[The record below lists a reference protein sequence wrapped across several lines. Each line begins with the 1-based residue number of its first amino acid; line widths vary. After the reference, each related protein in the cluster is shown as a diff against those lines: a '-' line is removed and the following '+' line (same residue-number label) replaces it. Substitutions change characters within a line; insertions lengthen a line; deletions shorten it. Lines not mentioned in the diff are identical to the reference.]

1 MQWQFVI
8 PRVNAE
14 LLSSDKNN
22 YCVGRV
28 LDAREIPDALKNARA
43 PMMDPYGVFDHFD
56 TFYSVIDNAQ
66 QLSGVNLVRACD
78 LLYIT
83 VDRLGTALADIL
95 SRSDLSQDDRLP
107 ALNAVKMLIYL
118 MAGTVKAVDA
128 HVKSAK
134 AESEGLFKG
143 KGGSKRKDNE
153 QIECLDWDNKRYRC
167 VVQLYNFFQ
176 LPLERLWD
184 PPVCEESFVDVIC
197 DICYRTLEQSYVKT
211 RSVVDSVFQILGTA
225 IKRYNH
231 ALSFPV
237 RTLQILEQ
245 NESSI
250 APIAAGVMLLYE
262 EFNIA
267 TIYPVL
273 IKELIERLG
282 IDAADAQTARH
293 FSQFLVELG
302 TLAPKLIIPHLS
314 TLSEELL
321 GLESYVVRNCVLQIM
336 GEAIVTELTSEEL
349 SDELKETRDEFL
361 QDLFNHTM
369 DVSAHVRSKVL
380 QIWLHIQ
387 GQNAVPLSWQ
397 HQVLERAVER
407 LEDKALLVR
416 KNAIALIK
424 VFLEHNPF
432 SAKLSLAEL
441 RAQYEEAD
449 KKLQD
454 IRNQMV
460 EQDSALKQIEEDWED
475 QKVQMYPI
483 FSEVLS
489 NENSSEDKP
498 PESEGTMEDVE
509 VLMRDIGSMIDGQR
523 YKDLIHLAIKVDFA
537 IGNSETRKE
546 LNVEQQCLYYLTVL
560 KNYYVNCRRGKNLS
574 EEFQKIENEVNFLKD
589 SIRFSEI
596 VSDAVPKLQDM
607 LMSKS
612 QSDVYEA
619 IDFFTSAYLFGIKG
633 TECGMQQMLYLVWS
647 SDAEKRS
654 SVASAYKRVLLDVDL
669 QGRAKHVKV
678 VRNLCQFMI
687 NLSMG
692 HYTAMEVLVK
702 DWVESGDLDTN
713 MIQVMFEIYTKK
725 LDNVNDAESRQALQ
739 LLIMVSA
746 AKPSV
751 VSANQSL
758 IEKIGFET
766 RGRKDYRIFTATLS
780 LLINSIPKLKD
791 GVKYYKR
798 YDADSASVEK
808 VIEIFTKLFFNSK
821 VSNFDSIGTKTFDF
835 VYKMVNTPDLVSQNM
850 LVTIYEKLQSMA
862 TALNNPSA
870 SDDHRLTQS
879 SQIPGSTQDEQSRLS
894 QISQGKQSSAT
905 LPTFLIS
912 RFVLI
917 IGYVAMREMIYLDI
931 DVYGNLKYR
940 QELKDELKNQKKKT
954 AAQNKT
960 NKRATANMS
969 INVSASN
976 ALKRL
981 SGTGGAKEQEQPEEE
996 ELLSGATA
1004 EDTVAEEITFI
1015 CETEMLYSKESLI
1028 ARFIPTII
1036 EVCKY
1041 PNRHKDDLLQKCTVL
1056 TLIRLMSVSSSF
1068 CETNM
1073 PFLMNILQHTKN
1085 NQIKC
1090 NIVIGL
1096 SDLTFR
1102 FPNVIEP
1109 WTSHMYATLHEK
1121 NVELRLTAVKMLSN
1135 LILHEMIRV
1144 KGQISDLAMC
1154 IVDSVPEI
1162 RVITE
1167 QFFKEIANKSNIL
1180 YNVLPDIISRL
1191 SDPSLDLEEQ
1201 KYQIIMQHIISL
1213 INKDKQ
1219 IESLVEKL
1227 CLRFR
1232 VTSEQRQWRDI
1243 AFCLS
1248 LLSYNE
1254 KTIKKLSENIGCFK
1268 DKVQYDEIH
1277 CSFKTIISNTNKL
1290 AKPELKAAVAEFES
1304 RLEEC
1309 LAIREEGAARL
1320 NEDSGADSQE
1330 QGGGTQ
1336 QSQHAT
1342 GSGRGNRGRQAAGG
1356 SKATQKAKSAAGTSK
1371 GGGRGNR
1378 KKVSSSESG
1387 SDSEEENMPP
1397 SASARAVARIRQTK
1411 KVTKVIESDSSDE
1424 DEVQPQPKKGRGR
1437 R

>member
-1 MQWQFVI
+1 MEWQFVI
-8 PRVNAE
+8 PRVNSE

-28 LDAREIPDALKNARA
+28 LDSQEIPDALRNARSA
-43 PMMDPYGVFDHFD
+43 LNDPFGVFDHFD

-66 QLSGVNLVRACD
+66 LLSGTNLLRAHD
-78 LLYIT
+78 LLYIG
-83 VDRLGTALADIL
+83 VDRLGTRIADL
-95 SRSDLSQDDRLP
+95 LGKTDLPQEDRLQ
-107 ALNAVKMLIYL
+107 ALNAVKMLVYL
-118 MAGTVKAVDA
+118 MGGTVKAIDA
-128 HVKSAK
+128 YINSSKDSV
-134 AESEGLFKG
+134 GLLKKG
-143 KGGSKRKDNE
+143 FNKKKDNE
-153 QIECLDWDNKRYRC
+153 QVEALDWDNKRYRC
-167 VVQLYNFFQ
+167 IVQLYNLFQ
-176 LPLERLWD
+176 LPLEKLWD

-197 DICYRTLEQSYVKT
+197 DICYRTLEQSYVKS
-211 RSVVDSVFQILGTA
+211 RSVSDSVFQILGTA

-245 NESSI
+245 CEASI
-250 APIAAGVMLLYE
+250 APIASGVMLLYE
-262 EFNIA
+262 EFGIA

-273 IKELIERLG
+273 IKELIERLSV
-282 IDAADAQTARH
+282 DAADTQTARH
-293 FSQFLVELG
+293 CSQFMLELG

-349 SDELKETRDEFL
+349 TDELKETRDDFL
-361 QDLFNHTM
+361 QDLLNHIM

-380 QIWLHIQ
+380 QIWHNIER
-387 GQNAVPLSWQ
+387 QNAVPLSWQ
-397 HQVLERAVER
+397 HQVLEKAVER
-407 LEDKALLVR
+407 LEDKALIVR

-424 VFLEHNPF
+424 AFLEHNPF

-441 RAQYEEAD
+441 RTQYEQA
-449 KKLQD
+449 D
-454 IRNQMV
+454 IRLQEIRTKLV
-460 EQDSALKQIEEDWED
+460 EQGTVLKKIEEDWED
-475 QKVQMYPI
+475 LTVQMYPVI
-483 FSEVLS
+483 SEVLS
-489 NENSSEDKP
+489 KENSSEDATQ
-498 PESEGTMEDVE
+498 SEGTMDDVGTLVKE
-509 VLMRDIGSMIDGQR
+509 IGPMIEGQR
-523 YKDLIHLAIKVDFA
+523 YKELIHLACKVDFA
-537 IGNSETRKE
+537 LGNTESRKT
-546 LNVEQQCLYYLTVL
+546 LNVEQQCLYYMMVL
-560 KNYYVNCRRGKNLS
+560 KKYYITSRQGPNHN
-574 EEFQKIENEVNFLKD
+574 EEFEKIENEVNFLKD

-612 QSDVYEA
+612 QSDVFEA
-619 IDFFTSAYLFGIKG
+619 IDFFTSAYLFGIRG

-647 SDAEKRS
+647 SDAEKRN
-654 SVASAYKRVLLDVDL
+654 SVAAAYKRVLLEVDL
-669 QGRAKHVKV
+669 EGRAKSVKV

-687 NLSMG
+687 NLTMG

-702 DWVESGDLDTN
+702 EWVESGDLDAQ
-713 MIQVMFEIYTKK
+713 MIQVMFELYTKK
-725 LDNVNDAESRQALQ
+725 LENVTDSESRQALQ
-739 LLIMVSA
+739 LLLMVSVG
-746 AKPSV
+746 KPSV
-751 VSANQSL
+751 VTANQTLLES
-758 IEKIGFET
+758 IGFGQ
-766 RGRKDYRIFTATLS
+766 RGRADPRIFTTTLS
-780 LLINSIPKLKD
+780 ILMNSIPKPKD
-791 GVKYYKR
+791 GIKYYKR
-798 YDADSASVEK
+798 FESDSATIEK
-808 VIEIFTKLFFNSK
+808 VVDIFVKLFFKSK
-821 VSNFDSIGTKTFDF
+821 LNNFDSIGTKTFDF
-835 VYKMVNTPDLVSQNM
+835 IYKMVNTPDLVSQNI
-850 LVTIYEKLQSMA
+850 LITIYEKLQ
-862 TALNNPSA
+862 ALANTLQKREENPLSQ
-870 SDDHRLTQS
+870 DV
-879 SQIPGSTQDEQSRLS
+879 QIPGATQEEQNRSS
-894 QISQGKQSSAT
+894 QATQTSKQANIT
-905 LPTFLIS
+905 LPTMLIG
-912 RFVLI
+912 RFILI
-917 IGYVAMREMIYLDI
+917 IGYVAMREMIHLDI

-940 QELKDELKNQKKKT
+940 QELKDELKNIKKKT
-954 AAQNKT
+954 AQNKNASMRKT
-960 NKRATANMS
+960 ISMD
-969 INVSASN
+969 VSASN

-981 SGTGGAKEQEQPEEE
+981 SGTSGKEQEQQDEE

-1004 EDTVAEEITFI
+1004 EDTIAEKITYI
-1015 CETEMLYSKESLI
+1015 CETEMLYTKESLLG
-1028 ARFIPTII
+1028 RFVPTII
-1036 EVCKY
+1036 EVCKH
-1041 PNRHKDDLLQKCTVL
+1041 PNRYKDDLLQKSSVL

-1085 NQIKC
+1085 NHIKC

-1121 NVELRLTAVKMLSN
+1121 NTELRLTAVKMLSN

-1154 IVDSVPEI
+1154 IVDSVAEI
-1162 RVITE
+1162 RTITE

-1191 SDPSLDLEEQ
+1191 SDPSLALEEE
-1201 KYQIIMQHIISL
+1201 KYHIIMQHIIGL

-1268 DKVQYDEIH
+1268 DKVQYDEILG
-1277 CSFKTIISNTNKL
+1277 SFKTIISNTNKL
-1290 AKPELKAAVAEFES
+1290 AKPELKNAVAEFES

-1309 LAIREEGAARL
+1309 LTINEDGGAA
-1320 NEDSGADSQE
+1320 
-1330 QGGGTQ
+1330 GGGGDGLGEDEGPS
-1336 QSQHAT
+1336 QSGGGGAAG
-1342 GSGRGNRGRQAAGG
+1342 GSRGNRGKALPAGKSSSQRNKATG
-1356 SKATQKAKSAAGTSK
+1356 SKTRR
-1371 GGGRGNR
+1371 GRQQ
-1378 KKVSSSESG
+1378 KVSSSESET

-1397 SASARAVARIRQTK
+1397 AASARAAARARQNK
-1411 KVTKVIESDSSDE
+1411 KITKVIESDNSDE
-1424 DEVQPQPKKGRGR
+1424 NEIQPQPKKGKGR